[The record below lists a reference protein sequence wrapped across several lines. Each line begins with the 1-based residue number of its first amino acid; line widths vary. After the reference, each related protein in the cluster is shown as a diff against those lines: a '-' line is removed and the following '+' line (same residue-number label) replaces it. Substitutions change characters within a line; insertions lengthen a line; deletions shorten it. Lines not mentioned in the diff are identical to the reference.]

1 MTFESK
7 KLLDDVGWQILQALQ
22 EDARIS
28 FAELGR
34 RVGLS
39 LPAVAERVRRL
50 EEVGIVTGYHAHVN
64 LAKVNLPI
72 SAFIRINVAGERYP
86 QVTDLARDMPE
97 ILECYHLS
105 GTDSFIMK
113 VVAASIPHLEELITR
128 LSTYGQTNTSIV
140 LSSPVTKEVTAQ
152 KSGYLGKAELS

>member
-1 MTFESK
+1 MTLDYI
-7 KLLDDVGWQILQALQ
+7 KLLDEVGWQILQSLQ

-50 EEVGIVTGYHAHVN
+50 EEAGIITGYHAHIN
-64 LAKVNLPI
+64 LAQVNLPI
-72 SAFIRINVAGERYP
+72 AAFIRINVPGERYP
-86 QVTDLARDMPE
+86 QVIALARDLPE
-97 ILECYHLS
+97 VLECHHLS

-113 VVAASIPHLEELITR
+113 VVAASIAHLEELITR
-128 LSTYGQTNTSIV
+128 LSTYGPTTTSIV
-140 LSSPVTKEVTAQ
+140 LSSPVSKQMTAQ
-152 KSGYLGKAELS
+152 KSGYLEKADLP

>member
-1 MTFESK
+1 MTLDYI
-7 KLLDDVGWQILQALQ
+7 KLLDEVGWQILQALQ

-50 EEVGIVTGYHAHVN
+50 EEAGIITGYHAHIN

-72 SAFIRINVAGERYP
+72 AAFIRINVPGERYP
-86 QVTDLARDMPE
+86 QVLALARDLPE
-97 ILECYHLS
+97 VLECHHLS

-113 VVAASIPHLEELITR
+113 VAAASIPHLEELITR
-128 LSTYGQTNTSIV
+128 LSTYGPTTTSIV
-140 LSSPVTKEVTAQ
+140 LSSPVRKQITAQ
-152 KSGYLGKAELS
+152 KSGYLDKTDIT